1 MKQAKNR
8 KAFATGSAVTN
19 LMTAVL
25 AHDLTICEEWNL
37 SIDLKLTNRST
48 SEWTKVFSVQV
59 LETTD
64 LTGESRIPD
73 VWIRPDQSSFMLMI
87 AYNINTNQSYVY
99 NITKAVDAGNWIN
112 LKISQTNGI
121 QEIKID
127 YELVY
132 NKANTVSKTWT
143 RMNLVTGNTNGNENL
158 STNLHYRN
166 FEINTCK
173 TKGTNIKQLTKNII
187 SPLNSIFRYPGH

>member
-1 MKQAKNR
+1 MKQADKR
-8 KAFATGSAVTN
+8 KAFASGSTVTSLTTGI
-19 LMTAVL
+19 L
-25 AHDLTICEEWNL
+25 AQDLTVCEEWNL
-37 SIDLKLTNRST
+37 SIDLNLPNRSMT
-48 SEWTKVFSVQV
+48 EWTRVFSAEVS
-59 LETTD
+59 ETTD
-64 LTGESRIPD
+64 LTGGSRIPT

-87 AYNINTNQSYVY
+87 AYIINTNQSYVY

-158 STNLHYRN
+158 STNVHYRN

-173 TKGTNIKQLTKNII
+173 TKGKNIKQ
-187 SPLNSIFRYPGH
+187 